1 MNSREF
7 KIRFLTLILLAWT
20 IPPVFGL
27 SFLLFIKMFSAAQM
41 LDILISPVEP
51 VFVIA
56 SLVLAV
62 VYFGRY
68 CRKICQ
74 HLESPS
80 STSNGEAVLAHV
92 KNFPL
97 HFWGIFLIYL
107 LIAPVTVIYSA
118 ETFSDFVARPVDWFR
133 INLVA
138 LIVSIIVG
146 LPIFFLLQ
154 DLFGKIANLL
164 PITKPH
170 VTLKTKV
177 FLIGALVPLLI
188 DTMIVQYYWTRT
200 GYFTQETFIIWLFL
214 ELLAILG
221 SIIFVHSISQSL
233 QPLERAI
240 QEPLTYL
247 EQNYSLMTPQSTD
260 EMGILTLKYQEML
273 QNLRKQH
280 SQLETL
286 VQDRTKELAAANKE
300 LEAFSYSVSHDL
312 RAPLRSIS
320 GFSQALLED
329 YPDKLDDTGKHY
341 LNRLKAAS
349 NHMAQLI
356 EDMMLLSQ
364 VNQAELEVRE
374 LNLSRMAQNII
385 DKAMESTAEKRIEIE
400 IEENVTAYGDERLI
414 QILLDNLINNALKYS
429 SKVDHPKIEIGFDNA
444 KLAFYVRDNGVGFDM
459 QYVDKIFIPFQR
471 LHRADEFEGSGIG
484 LATASRIIARHGGKI
499 WPHSEEGKG
508 TTFYFTLSTNNA
520 NTSSN
525 NSFLK
530 LAHPVN

>member
-1 MNSREF
+1 MTSREF
-7 KIRFLTLILLAWT
+7 KKRFLTFILFAWT

-27 SFLLFIKMFSAAQM
+27 SFLMFINMFSGPQM
-41 LDILISPVEP
+41 LDILSSPVEP

-62 VYFGRY
+62 VYFKRY

-74 HLESPS
+74 LLDSPS
-80 STSNGEAVLAHV
+80 TANSEDVLSHI
-92 KNFPL
+92 KRFPL

-118 ETFSDFVARPVDWFR
+118 ETFSDYVARPVDWFR

-154 DLFGKIANLL
+154 DLFGKISSHL

-170 VTLKTKV
+170 ITLKTKV

-200 GYFTQETFIIWLFL
+200 GYFTQETFIVWLFL

-221 SIIFVHSISQSL
+221 ALIFVHSISQSL
-233 QPLERAI
+233 RPLERAI
-240 QEPLTYL
+240 QEPLAYL

-260 EMGILTLKYQEML
+260 ELGILTLKYQEML

-280 SQLETL
+280 SKLETL
-286 VQDRTKELAAANKE
+286 VQERTKELAAANKE

-349 NHMAQLI
+349 SHMAQLI

-364 VNQAELEVRE
+364 VNRAELDFSE
-374 LNLSRMAQNII
+374 LNLSRMAQSIVEN
-385 DKAMESTAEKRIEIE
+385 AMESTTEKTIEIN
-400 IEENVTAYGDERLI
+400 IENNITTHGDERLVH
-414 QILLDNLINNALKYS
+414 ILLDNLISNAIKYS
-429 SKVDHPKIEIGFDNA
+429 SKVEHPKIDIGFDIA

-459 QYVDKIFIPFQR
+459 QYIEKIFVPFQR
-471 LHRADEFEGSGIG
+471 LHRADDFEGTGIG
-484 LATASRIIARHGGKI
+484 LATASRIVTRHGGKI
-499 WPHSEEGKG
+499 WAFSEEGKG
-508 TTFYFTLSTNNA
+508 ATFYFTLSKDHAHTA
-520 NTSSN
+520 N
-525 NSFLK
+525 NSYLK
-530 LAHPVN
+530 LVHPAN

>member
-1 MNSREF
+1 MTSREF
-7 KIRFLTLILLAWT
+7 KNRFLLLILFAWT
-20 IPPVFGL
+20 IPPIFGL
-27 SFLLFIKMFSAAQM
+27 SFLLFIKMFSGPQM
-41 LDILISPVEP
+41 LDILLSPVEP

-62 VYFGRY
+62 AYFSRY

-74 HLESPS
+74 HLDAPS
-80 STSNGEAVLAHV
+80 AADGKDVLSHV

-97 HFWGIFLIYL
+97 HFWSVFLIYL

-118 ETFSDFVARPVDWFR
+118 ETFSNFVARPVDWFR

-154 DLFGKIANLL
+154 DLFGKIANHL

-170 VTLKTKV
+170 ITLKTKV

-200 GYFTQETFIIWLFL
+200 GYFTEETFIVWLFL
-214 ELLAILG
+214 EILAILG
-221 SIIFVHSISQSL
+221 SLIFVHSVSQSL
-233 QPLERAI
+233 QPLEQAI
-240 QEPLTYL
+240 EEPLAYL

-260 EMGILTLKYQEML
+260 ELGILTLKYQEML

-286 VQDRTKELAAANKE
+286 VQERTKELAAANKE

-356 EDMMLLSQ
+356 EDMMLLSR
-364 VNQAELEVRE
+364 VNQAELDSCK
-374 LNLSRMAQNII
+374 LNLSQMAQNIVENALESAI
-385 DKAMESTAEKRIEIE
+385 DKHIEVEIE
-400 IEENVTAYGDERLI
+400 KNLSAYGDERLI

-429 SKVDHPKIEIGFDNA
+429 SKADHPKIEIGFDKA

-471 LHRADEFEGSGIG
+471 LHRPDDFEGSGIG
-484 LATASRIIARHGGKI
+484 LATASRIISRHQGKI
-499 WPHSEEGKG
+499 WAYSEEGKG
-508 TTFYFTLSTNNA
+508 STFYFTLSKESADTSGNN
-520 NTSSN
+520 TL
-525 NSFLK
+525 LK
-530 LAHPVN
+530 LVHPAN

>member
-1 MNSREF
+1 MTSREF
-7 KIRFLTLILLAWT
+7 KKRFLTLILLAWT

-27 SFLLFIKMFSAAQM
+27 SFLMFINMFSGPQM
-41 LDILISPVEP
+41 LDILFSPLEP

-56 SLVLAV
+56 SLILAV
-62 VYFGRY
+62 VYFNRY
-68 CRKICQ
+68 GRKIFD
-74 HLESPS
+74 HLD
-80 STSNGEAVLAHV
+80 STGDNTGEEVLSHV
-92 KNFPL
+92 QYFPL
-97 HFWGIFLIYL
+97 HFWGIFLVYL

-118 ETFSDFVARPVDWFR
+118 EIFSDFVARPVDWFR

-154 DLFGKIANLL
+154 DLFGKIANTL

-200 GYFTQETFIIWLFL
+200 GYFTQETFIVWLFL

-221 SIIFVHSISQSL
+221 AFIFVHSVSQSM
-233 QPLERAI
+233 QPLEQAI
-240 QEPLTYL
+240 QEPLAYL

-260 EMGILTLKYQEML
+260 ELGILTLKYQEML

-280 SQLETL
+280 TQLESL
-286 VQDRTKELAAANKE
+286 VQERTKELAAANKE

-364 VNQAELEVRE
+364 VNQAELDVKE
-374 LNLSRMAQNII
+374 LNLSQMARKIVENAI
-385 DKAMESTAEKRIEIE
+385 ESTTDKKFEINIENDTI
-400 IEENVTAYGDERLI
+400 ACGDERLV
-414 QILLDNLINNALKYS
+414 QILLDNLISNAIKYS
-429 SKVDHPKIEIGFDNA
+429 SKVECPKIEIGFDIA
-444 KLAFYVRDNGVGFDM
+444 KLAYYVRDNGVGFDM
-459 QYVDKIFIPFQR
+459 QYIDKIFFPFQR
-471 LHRADEFEGSGIG
+471 LHRADDFEGTGIG
-484 LATASRIIARHGGKI
+484 LATASRIVTRHGGKI
-499 WPHSEEGKG
+499 WAHSEEGKG
-508 TTFYFTLSTNNA
+508 STFYFTLSKDKA
-520 NTSSN
+520 HESSN
-525 NSFLK
+525 KAYLK
-530 LAHPVN
+530 LVHPAS

>member
-1 MNSREF
+1 M
-7 KIRFLTLILLAWT
+7 
-20 IPPVFGL
+20 
-27 SFLLFIKMFSAAQM
+27 FINMFSGPQM
-41 LDILISPVEP
+41 LDILFSPVEP
-51 VFVIA
+51 MFVIA

-62 VYFGRY
+62 VYFSRY
-68 CRKICQ
+68 CRQICQ
-74 HLESPS
+74 YLDSS
-80 STSNGEAVLAHV
+80 STTTGEAILSRV

-97 HFWGIFLIYL
+97 HFWSIFLIYL
-107 LIAPVTVIYSA
+107 LIAPITVIYSA
-118 ETFSDFVARPVDWFR
+118 ETFSNFVAQPVDWFR

-154 DLFGKIANLL
+154 DLFGKIASHL

-170 VTLKTKV
+170 ITLKTKV

-200 GYFTQETFIIWLFL
+200 GYFTQETFVVWLFL

-221 SIIFVHSISQSL
+221 SLIFVHSVSQSL

-240 QEPLTYL
+240 QEPLAYL

-260 EMGILTLKYQEML
+260 ELGILTLKYQEML

-280 SQLETL
+280 TQLEML
-286 VQDRTKELAAANKE
+286 VQERTKELAAANKE

-356 EDMMLLSQ
+356 ENMMLLSR
-364 VNQAELEVRE
+364 VNQAELNFDE
-374 LNLSRMAQNII
+374 LDLSGMAQKTVENALESMT
-385 DKAMESTAEKRIEIE
+385 DKHIEFEAEKSL
-400 IEENVTAYGDERLI
+400 TAYGDERLI
-414 QILLDNLINNALKYS
+414 QILLDNLISNALKYS
-429 SKVDHPKIEIGFDNA
+429 SKVDRPKIEIGFDKA
-444 KLAFYVRDNGVGFDM
+444 KLAYYVRDNGVGFDM

-471 LHRADEFEGSGIG
+471 LHRADDFEGTGIG
-484 LATASRIIARHGGKI
+484 LATASRIVARHGGKI
-499 WPHSEEGKG
+499 WAYSEEGKG
-508 TTFYFTLSTNNA
+508 TIFYFTLGKENAQAPGNNA
-520 NTSSN
+520 
-525 NSFLK
+525 FLK
-530 LAHPVN
+530 LVHRAN

>member
-1 MNSREF
+1 MTSRVF
-7 KIRFLTLILLAWT
+7 KKGFLTLILLAWT

-27 SFLLFIKMFSAAQM
+27 SFLMFINMFSASQM
-41 LDILISPVEP
+41 LDILSSPVEP
-51 VFVIA
+51 MFVIA
-56 SLVLAV
+56 SLVLAI
-62 VYFGRY
+62 VYFSRY

-74 HLESPS
+74 HLDSPS
-80 STSNGEAVLAHV
+80 TTTGEAVLSHV

-154 DLFGKIANLL
+154 DLFGKITNHL

-170 VTLKTKV
+170 ITLKTKV

-200 GYFTQETFIIWLFL
+200 GYFTQETFVVWLFL

-221 SIIFVHSISQSL
+221 SLIFVHSVSQSL

-240 QEPLTYL
+240 QQPLAYL

-260 EMGILTLKYQEML
+260 ELGILTLKYQEML

-280 SQLETL
+280 SKLETL
-286 VQDRTKELAAANKE
+286 VQERTKELAAANKE

-364 VNQAELEVRE
+364 VNQAELDFSE
-374 LNLSRMAQNII
+374 LDLSRMAKRIVEN
-385 DKAMESTAEKRIEIE
+385 AMESITDKKIEIK
-400 IEENVTAYGDERLI
+400 IENNISAYGDERLI
-414 QILLDNLINNALKYS
+414 QILLDNLISNAIKYS
-429 SKVDHPKIEIGFDNA
+429 SKVEHPTIAIGFDIA
-444 KLAFYVRDNGVGFDM
+444 KLAFYVKDNGVGFDM
-459 QYVDKIFIPFQR
+459 QYIDKIFIPFQR
-471 LHRADEFEGSGIG
+471 LHRPEDFEGTGIG
-484 LATASRIIARHGGKI
+484 LATASRIVTRHGGKI
-499 WPHSEEGKG
+499 WAYSEEGKG
-508 TTFYFTLSTNNA
+508 TTFYFTLSKEVA
-520 NTSSN
+520 HTSSN
-525 NSFLK
+525 SAYLK
-530 LAHPVN
+530 LVHPAN